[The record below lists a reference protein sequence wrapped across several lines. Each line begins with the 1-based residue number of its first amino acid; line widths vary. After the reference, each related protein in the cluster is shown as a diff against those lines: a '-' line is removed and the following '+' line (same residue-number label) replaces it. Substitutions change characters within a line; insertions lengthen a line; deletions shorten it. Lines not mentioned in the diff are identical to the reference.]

1 MNYSMAP
8 NFIRRFRKA
17 EAAPTSVSQSFALS
31 AAFCASCCAFGLVPQ
46 EVEVLQ
52 ERTDSPGIGLGQSV
66 LVLVLSLGRGIGEEL
81 GVLFH
86 SNPVSLK
93 LPDDLMGSRLSAV
106 AWLMV
111 ASVKERKVNP
121 VRSKFFTIV
130 AD

>member
-1 MNYSMAP
+1 M
-8 NFIRRFRKA
+8 
-17 EAAPTSVSQSFALS
+17 
-31 AAFCASCCAFGLVPQ
+31 
-46 EVEVLQ
+46 Q

-66 LVLVLSLGRGIGEEL
+66 LVLVLSSLGRGLGEEL
-81 GVLFH
+81 GVLFR
-86 SNPVSLK
+86 SNAVSLK
-93 LPDDLMGSRLSAV
+93 LPDDLIGSRLSAV